1 MKYAIIDIGSNSM
14 RLTVYSVEKDSFTIL
29 FKDKTMAGLANYIE
43 HGTLTEEGIRRAGT
57 VLLSFAKTLEH
68 LEITNISAFATA
80 SLRNVHNTH
89 QATQELSD
97 MVGFPIQVLSGE
109 EEATFGY
116 VGAMQDTDMDSGLFV
131 DIGGASTEL
140 VEFEH
145 GQVNQ
150 ASSYPI
156 GSLKLYRDCVK
167 QILPGKGSYHRM
179 EKALQRELGHLT
191 SNDLPCGQIA
201 AVGGSARAALK
212 LARTVFQLPQTCRTV
227 TAVQLDEVFALLR
240 SDQRTAADLILKAA
254 PERLHTLIPG
264 LMILRHVVRTFEANE
279 VIVSRYGVREGYLC
293 QKVQSKL

>member
-1 MKYAIIDIGSNSM
+1 MKHAVIDIGSNSM
-14 RLTVYSVEKDSFTIL
+14 RLTVYSVDKESFTIL
-29 FKDKTMAGLANYIE
+29 FKEKIMAGLANYME
-43 HGTLTEEGIRRAGT
+43 HGILTEEGIRRAGDG
-57 VLLSFAKTLEH
+57 LLSFVKTLEH
-68 LEITNISAFATA
+68 LEIGNVSAFATA
-80 SLRNVHNTH
+80 SLRNIHNSK
-89 QATQELSD
+89 QATAALSEL
-97 MVGFPIQVLSGE
+97 VGFPIEVLSGE
-109 EEATFGY
+109 EEATYGY
-116 VGAMQDTDMDSGLFV
+116 LGAMQDTAMDSGLFV

-167 QILPGKGSYHRM
+167 RILPGKGSYERM
-179 EKALQRELGHLT
+179 EKALKRELGHLPA
-191 SNDLPCGQIA
+191 SELPCDQIA

-212 LARTVFQLPQTCRTV
+212 LSRTVFQLPQTCRTV
-227 TAVQLDEVFALLR
+227 TAAQLDEVFSLLR
-240 SDQRTAADLILKAA
+240 SDQRTATDLILKAA

-264 LMILRHVVRTFEANE
+264 LMILRHVVKTFEANE

>member
-1 MKYAIIDIGSNSM
+1 MKHAVIDIGSNSM
-14 RLTVYSVEKDSFTIL
+14 RLTVYSVGKESFTIL
-29 FKDKTMAGLANYIE
+29 FKEKIMAGLANYIE
-43 HGTLTEEGIRRAGT
+43 HGILTEEGIRRAGAG
-57 VLLSFAKTLEH
+57 LLSFAKTLDH

-80 SLRNVHNTH
+80 SLRNVHNS
-89 QATQELSD
+89 QPAAAAISQ
-97 MVGFPIQVLSGE
+97 MVGFPIEVLSGE

-116 VGAMQDTDMDSGLFV
+116 VGAMQDTAMDSGLFV

-150 ASSYPI
+150 ASSFPI

-167 QILPGKGSYHRM
+167 RILPGNGSYERM
-179 EKALQRELGHLT
+179 EKALKRELGKLPAQDLT
-191 SNDLPCGQIA
+191 SHQIA

-212 LARTVFQLPQTCRTV
+212 LSRTVFQLPQTCRSV
-227 TAVQLDEVFALLR
+227 TADQLDEVFALLR
-240 SDQRTAADLILKAA
+240 SDQRTATDLILKAA

-264 LMILRHVVRTFEANE
+264 LMILRHVVKTCQANE

-293 QKVQSKL
+293 QKIQSKL